1 MQALTDNLILGGIHD
16 ARPESLGIRLRLGI
30 RPVQAVKVFP
40 LVCEHVAL
48 AVILHLA
55 VCALHREAVLERI
68 FGDRIVRGVIDLAV
82 HNRLQH
88 GILGRIDRE
97 TSAVEKVM
105 RLRVGIAELI
115 LQILLHLAHK
125 FVGKV
130 AVSVGRLLLGNQI
143 GVLNAV
149 VDIVRERCLLLLL
162 GDVTLPQHVAE
173 YHLPLLLVRLPPRNR
188 VEARGVL
195 GDAGEHGA
203 LRERQ
208 ILDLFVEVAPRS
220 HFDAERIAAEVD
232 GIQVVRQD
240 NFLAHDA
247 LEFHRKVLLLNFSG
261 QLLAEALFPAAVE
274 EIVFDELLGDGR
286 AAARTRSPA
295 NHTDNRAHNG
305 ARVDAVVLPEPL
317 VLNRDKGIDQVLRQF
332 LIGRLFAVRARHD
345 QGLHL
350 ISGRIV
356 DRSRKAHRGNAVR
369 LELWRRIH
377 NAANRAEHKG
387 HRDCGNQEQQ
397 HEHHA
402 DCRERDQI
410 FQFAPVR
417 VPVLQRALHGISSKI
432 HCALL

>member
-1 MQALTDNLILGGIHD
+1 
-16 ARPESLGIRLRLGI
+16 
-30 RPVQAVKVFP
+30 
-40 LVCEHVAL
+40 
-48 AVILHLA
+48 
-55 VCALHREAVLERI
+55 
-68 FGDRIVRGVIDLAV
+68 
-82 HNRLQH
+82 
-88 GILGRIDRE
+88 
-97 TSAVEKVM
+97 M

-130 AVSVGRLLLGNQI
+130 AVSVGRLLLGNQVGI
-143 GVLNAV
+143 LNAV

-162 GDVTLPQHVAE
+162 GDVTLPQHIAE

-195 GDAGEHGA
+195 GDAREHGA

-220 HFDAERIAAEVD
+220 HFDAERIAAEVN
-232 GIQVVRQD
+232 GIQVVCQND
-240 NFLAHDA
+240 FLAHDA
-247 LEFHRKVLLLNFSG
+247 LELHRKVLLLNFSG
-261 QLLAEALFPAAVE
+261 QFLAEALFPAAVE

-305 ARVDAVVLPEPL
+305 ARVDAVVLPESL
-317 VLNRDKGIDQVLRQF
+317 VLDCDECVNQVLRQF
-332 LIGRLFAVRARHD
+332 LISRLFAVRAGHD
-345 QGLHL
+345 QSLHL

-369 LELWRRIH
+369 LELRRRIH

-417 VPVLQRALHGISSKI
+417 VLVLQRALHGISSKI